1 MFNNL
6 NNCITS
12 AIEAIRVIANR
23 IGVLGL
29 KIKAAGQSK
38 PYGDSEY
45 EWELTTKEDI
55 DEAELLA
62 FCQRLLRKNTQTY
75 EEWRRGHNN
84 SASIYFRG
92 YYTLVKRTSDT
103 WIYRIVE
110 PYCD

>member
-1 MFNNL
+1 M
-6 NNCITS
+6 S
-12 AIEAIRVIANR
+12 ANEAIRVITKR
-23 IGVLGL
+23 IGVLAM
-29 KIKAAGQSK
+29 KVRSHGQPR
-38 PYGDSEY
+38 PYADSEY
-45 EWELTTKEDI
+45 RWELTTKEDI

-92 YYTLVKRTSDT
+92 YYTLFKRTSDT
-103 WIYRIVE
+103 WIYRVVE

>member
-1 MFNNL
+1 M
-6 NNCITS
+6 S
-12 AIEAIRVIANR
+12 ANEAIKVIANR

-45 EWELTTKEDI
+45 EWELITKEDI

-62 FCQRLLRKNTQTY
+62 FCQRFLRKNTQTY

-103 WIYRIVE
+103 WIYTVVE

>member
-1 MFNNL
+1 M
-6 NNCITS
+6 S
-12 AIEAIRVIANR
+12 ANEAIRVIANR
-23 IGVLGL
+23 IGVMDL

-75 EEWRRGHNN
+75 EEWRRGHND
-84 SASIYFRG
+84 SAAIYFRG
-92 YYTLVKRTSDT
+92 YYTLVKKSSDT
-103 WIYRIVE
+103 WIYRVE
-110 PYCD
+110 IGRAHV

>member
-1 MFNNL
+1 M
-6 NNCITS
+6 S
-12 AIEAIRVIANR
+12 ANEAIKVIANR

-45 EWELTTKEDI
+45 KWELTTKEDI

-92 YYTLVKRTSDT
+92 YYSLIKKSSDT
-103 WIYRIVE
+103 WIYTVVE

>member
-1 MFNNL
+1 M
-6 NNCITS
+6 S
-12 AIEAIRVIANR
+12 ANEAIKVIANR

-45 EWELTTKEDI
+45 EWELITKEDI

-62 FCQRLLRKNTQTY
+62 FCQRLLRKNTQT
-75 EEWRRGHNN
+75 EEGWQKGHNN

-92 YYTLVKRTSDT
+92 YYTLVKRTSDM
-103 WIYRIVE
+103 WIYRVVE

>member
-1 MFNNL
+1 M
-6 NNCITS
+6 
-12 AIEAIRVIANR
+12 
-23 IGVLGL
+23 

-38 PYGDSEY
+38 PNGDSEF
-45 EWELTTKEDI
+45 ESELTTKEDI

-92 YYTLVKRTSDT
+92 YYTLVKKKPDT
-103 WIYRIVE
+103 WIYRVVE

>member
-1 MFNNL
+1 MSVN
-6 NNCITS
+6 
-12 AIEAIRVIANR
+12 EAIKVVANR

-55 DEAELLA
+55 DEAELLE

-92 YYTLVKRTSDT
+92 YYTLVKRTSDP
-103 WIYRIVE
+103 WIYRVVE
-110 PYCD
+110 AYCD

>member
-1 MFNNL
+1 M
-6 NNCITS
+6 S
-12 AIEAIRVIANR
+12 ANEAIKVIANR

-75 EEWRRGHNN
+75 EEWRKGHND
-84 SASIYFRG
+84 SATVHFRG
-92 YYTLVKRTSDT
+92 YYKLTRRSAKSWV
-103 WIYRIVE
+103 YEVVE
-110 PYCD
+110 PFCD

>member
-1 MFNNL
+1 MSVN
-6 NNCITS
+6 
-12 AIEAIRVIANR
+12 EERVTIAQR
-23 IGVLGL
+23 IGVLA
-29 KIKAAGQSK
+29 IKTRSAGQSK

-75 EEWRRGHNN
+75 EEWRRGNT

-103 WIYRIVE
+103 WIYRVVE

>member
-1 MFNNL
+1 M
-6 NNCITS
+6 S
-12 AIEAIRVIANR
+12 ANEAIKVIANR

-29 KIKAAGQSK
+29 KIKSAGQSK

-75 EEWRRGHNN
+75 EEWQKGHNN

-92 YYTLVKRTSDT
+92 YYTLVKRTSDM
-103 WIYRIVE
+103 WIYRVVE

>member
-1 MFNNL
+1 M
-6 NNCITS
+6 S
-12 AIEAIRVIANR
+12 ANEAIKVIANR

-75 EEWRRGHNN
+75 EEWREGHNN

-92 YYTLVKRTSDT
+92 YYSLIKKSSDT
-103 WIYRIVE
+103 WIYTVVE

>member
-1 MFNNL
+1 M
-6 NNCITS
+6 S
-12 AIEAIRVIANR
+12 ANEAIKVIANR

-29 KIKAAGQSK
+29 KVKAAGQSK

-45 EWELTTKEDI
+45 KWELTTKEDI

-75 EEWRRGHNN
+75 EEWQKGHNN

-92 YYTLVKRTSDT
+92 YYTLVKRTSDM
-103 WIYRIVE
+103 WIYRVVE

>member
-1 MFNNL
+1 M
-6 NNCITS
+6 S
-12 AIEAIRVIANR
+12 ANEAIKVIANR

-29 KIKAAGQSK
+29 KIKSAGQSK

-45 EWELTTKEDI
+45 KWELTTKEDI
-55 DEAELLA
+55 DEVELLA

-75 EEWRRGHNN
+75 EEWQKGHNN

-103 WIYRIVE
+103 WIYRVVE

>member
-1 MFNNL
+1 M
-6 NNCITS
+6 S
-12 AIEAIRVIANR
+12 ANEAIKVIANR

-55 DEAELLA
+55 DEAELLT

-84 SASIYFRG
+84 SAAIYFRG

>member
-1 MFNNL
+1 MSVN
-6 NNCITS
+6 
-12 AIEAIRVIANR
+12 EAIKVIANR

-75 EEWRRGHNN
+75 EEWRKGHND
-84 SASIYFRG
+84 SATVHFRG
-92 YYTLVKRTSDT
+92 YYKLTRRSAKSWV
-103 WIYRIVE
+103 YEVVE
-110 PYCD
+110 PFCD

>member
-1 MFNNL
+1 M
-6 NNCITS
+6 S
-12 AIEAIRVIANR
+12 VKEAIRVIANS

-45 EWELTTKEDI
+45 EWELTTKEGI

-92 YYTLVKRTSDT
+92 YYTLVKRTSNT
-103 WIYRIVE
+103 WIYRVVE

>member
-1 MFNNL
+1 M
-6 NNCITS
+6 S
-12 AIEAIRVIANR
+12 ANEAIRVIANR

-29 KIKAAGQSK
+29 KIKSAGQPK
-38 PYGDSEY
+38 PYADSEY

-84 SASIYFRG
+84 SASIYFIG
-92 YYTLVKRTSDT
+92 YYTLVKRTSDM
-103 WIYRIVE
+103 WIYRVVE

>member
-1 MFNNL
+1 MSVN
-6 NNCITS
+6 
-12 AIEAIRVIANR
+12 EERVTIAQR
-23 IGVLGL
+23 IGVLAI
-29 KIKAAGQSK
+29 KTKAAGQSK

-75 EEWRRGHNN
+75 EEWRRGQND
-84 SASIYFRG
+84 SATVYFRG

-103 WIYRIVE
+103 WIYRVVE

>member
-1 MFNNL
+1 M
-6 NNCITS
+6 S
-12 AIEAIRVIANR
+12 ANEAIRVIANR

-62 FCQRLLRKNTQTY
+62 FCQRLLRENIQTY
-75 EEWRRGHNN
+75 EEWRMGHNN

-92 YYTLVKRTSDT
+92 YYTLVKKTSDT

>member
-1 MFNNL
+1 M
-6 NNCITS
+6 S
-12 AIEAIRVIANR
+12 ANEAIKVIANR

-29 KIKAAGQSK
+29 KIKSAGQSK

-55 DEAELLA
+55 DEAEWLA
-62 FCQRLLRKNTQTY
+62 WWRRLLRKNTQTY
-75 EEWRRGHNN
+75 EEWRKGNI

-103 WIYRIVE
+103 WIYRVVE

>member
-1 MFNNL
+1 MSVN
-6 NNCITS
+6 
-12 AIEAIRVIANR
+12 EAIRVIANR

-29 KIKAAGQSK
+29 KIRSAGQSK
-38 PYGDSEY
+38 PYADSEY

-75 EEWRRGHNN
+75 EEWQKGHNN

-92 YYTLVKRTSDT
+92 YYTLVKRTSDM
-103 WIYRIVE
+103 WIYRVVE

>member
-1 MFNNL
+1 M
-6 NNCITS
+6 S
-12 AIEAIRVIANR
+12 ANEAIKVIANR

-38 PYGDSEY
+38 PYADSEY

-75 EEWRRGHNN
+75 EEWQKGHNN

-92 YYTLVKRTSDT
+92 YYTLVKRTSDM
-103 WIYRIVE
+103 WIYRVVE

>member
-1 MFNNL
+1 M
-6 NNCITS
+6 S
-12 AIEAIRVIANR
+12 ANEAIKVIANR

-45 EWELTTKEDI
+45 KWELTTKEDI

-75 EEWRRGHNN
+75 EEWRRGHND
-84 SASIYFRG
+84 SATVYFKG
-92 YYTLVKRTSDT
+92 YYSLVKKSSDT
-103 WIYRIVE
+103 WIYRVVE

>member
-1 MFNNL
+1 MSVN
-6 NNCITS
+6 
-12 AIEAIRVIANR
+12 EAMYNIAQR
-23 IGVLGL
+23 IGVLAM
-29 KIKAAGQSK
+29 KVRSHGQPR
-38 PYGDSEY
+38 PYADSEY
-45 EWELTTKEDI
+45 RWELTTKEDI

-75 EEWRRGHNN
+75 EEWQRGNV

-103 WIYRIVE
+103 WIYRVVE

>member
-1 MFNNL
+1 M
-6 NNCITS
+6 S
-12 AIEAIRVIANR
+12 VKEAMYNIAQR

-75 EEWRRGHNN
+75 DEWKQGHNN

-92 YYTLVKRTSDT
+92 YYTLVKRSAKS
-103 WIYRIVE
+103 WIYRVVE

>member
-1 MFNNL
+1 MSVNKE
-6 NNCITS
+6 CMT
-12 AIEAIRVIANR
+12 IAQR

-45 EWELTTKEDI
+45 EWELITKEDI

-62 FCQRLLRKNTQTY
+62 FCQRFLRKNTQTY
-75 EEWRRGHNN
+75 EEWRRGNI

-103 WIYRIVE
+103 WIYRVVE

>member
-1 MFNNL
+1 MSVN
-6 NNCITS
+6 
-12 AIEAIRVIANR
+12 EAMYNIAQR
-23 IGVLGL
+23 IGVLAM
-29 KIKAAGQSK
+29 KVRSHGQPR
-38 PYGDSEY
+38 PYADSEY
-45 EWELTTKEDI
+45 RWELTTKEDI

-75 EEWRRGHNN
+75 EEWRRGNV

-103 WIYRIVE
+103 WIYRVVE